1 MQKHADLL
9 GALGLIPF
17 LGLPALVMMNQ
28 ISLYEAQGLFSQYA
42 AVILSFL
49 GGIHWYDAFNRSHS
63 VSQLYLSM
71 LPSIIAWLAIAF
83 SYGTWS
89 IAVLS
94 ISFGIL
100 LMYDFISLKMTSDYQ
115 RLRIVLTSVVIGCHL
130 YMIWLSV

>member
-28 ISLYEAQGLFSQYA
+28 MSLYEAQGLFSQYA

>member
-9 GALGLIPF
+9 GASGLIPF

-28 ISLYEAQGLFSQYA
+28 MSLYEAQGLFSQYA

-63 VSQLYLSM
+63 LSQLYLSM